1 MKLAV
6 LIAEGDPFA
15 RDKLCEALQASGH
28 TATVV
33 EDSQTALSRFA
44 ESPFDVVVSAVW
56 TSRVDGLTLLRSIKQ
71 QTASTAVI
79 LIGSR
84 DNCSAAEAALKA
96 DVDDHVIKP
105 FDIQDLVLRIERV
118 GQRRRIDSEL
128 RAARS
133 RPSAVGVGSKLI
145 GDCPAMRSLL
155 QRLETIAPA
164 SASVMIVGES
174 GTGKELVARA
184 VHEASPRARGRF
196 VAVNCAAFPESLIEA
211 ELFGHERGA
220 FTGATHRRE
229 GRFKAADGGT
239 LLLDEVGEIPPGV
252 QAKLLRVLA
261 DGVIEPLGSNRQQVL
276 DVRLICATHRNLKQM
291 IAAGKFREDLYYRLN
306 VLDVHVPPLRQRRAD
321 LAILVSHFYRRF
333 AGELAEARISPR
345 AWAVLMNYS
354 FPGNVRELEHAIQHA
369 VVLSRGSE
377 IDVWHLPYDLRGEV
391 QVEEPPSAAFRALN
405 ESMRDF
411 ERQCL
416 LMALHQSNGV
426 KLEAARLLGISRKT
440 LWEKLR
446 TYQLGPR
453 EE

>member
-6 LIAEGDPFA
+6 LIAEGDPFV
-15 RDKLCEALQASGH
+15 RDKLREALEASGH

-33 EDSQTALSRFA
+33 EDSQTALSRLGECA
-44 ESPFDVVVSAVW
+44 FDVVVSAVW
-56 TSRVDGLTLLRSIKQ
+56 TSRVDGLALLRSIKK

-84 DNCSAAEAALKA
+84 DDGSAAEAALKA
-96 DVDDHVIKP
+96 DVDDHVVKP
-105 FDIQDLVLRIERV
+105 FDIRDLVLRIERV
-118 GQRRRIDSEL
+118 GERRHIESEL
-128 RAARS
+128 RAARA
-133 RPSAVGVGSKLI
+133 RPVAVGAGSKLI
-145 GDCPAMRSLL
+145 GDSPVMRSLL

-184 VHEASPRARGRF
+184 VHDASPRAAGRF
-196 VAVNCAAFPESLIEA
+196 VAVNCAAFPEALIEA

-252 QAKLLRVLA
+252 QSKLLRVLQE
-261 DGVIEPLGSNRQQVL
+261 GVIEPLGSNRQQAL
-276 DVRLICATHRNLKQM
+276 DVRLICATHRNLKQL
-291 IAAGKFREDLYYRLN
+291 IVAGRFREDLYYRLN
-306 VLDVHVPPLRQRRAD
+306 VLDIQVPPLRQRRAD

-333 AGELAEARISPR
+333 AGELAEPHIAPR

-377 IDVWHLPYDLRGEV
+377 IDIWHLPYDMRGEV
-391 QVEEPPSAAFRALN
+391 QAEEAPSSLFRPLHD
-405 ESMRDF
+405 SMRDF

-416 LMALHQSNGV
+416 LVALHQSKGV

-446 TYQLGPR
+446 MYQLGAR